1 MSDDYILIP
10 INSTIP
16 EGTDFCL
23 TLDNDLMEPLIPRGE
38 RVYISR
44 SQGPE
49 EFEVGIFLYKGQI
62 YCRQYCVDYAGNMHL
77 LCANPARES
86 ENLCLNRK
94 EQEKCQCL
102 GKVLLKSKPPMPI
115 YF

>member
-23 TLDNDLMEPLIPRGE
+23 TLDNDFMEPLIPRGE

-49 EFEVGIFLYKGQI
+49 EFEVGILPPVLRGL
-62 YCRQYCVDYAGNMHL
+62 R
-77 LCANPARES
+77 REHASALRKSRPGKRKPLS
-86 ENLCLNRK
+86 EP
-94 EQEKCQCL
+94 EGT
-102 GKVLLKSKPPMPI
+102 GKVPVSRQGAAEKQASHAHILLKP
-115 YF
+115 